1 MRKLFRAFMALVVVV
16 LGTPA
21 LALTIMY
28 DGSGETNMPVHLY
41 TEDADAQAM
50 LMQELKD
57 SFDELESG
65 ATDDMIYNLHEDI
78 INVAIFQAIRE
89 ENPQYMPTDDCADE
103 YACYVF
109 HEQVQLE
116 GSNILLRVV
125 GAWVEFDQDIF
136 NLNVFVEVELEDGF
150 TYKTIITTE
159 FKFTDL
165 PGKYVLEFE
174 EIRFGNLPI
183 PSSIL
188 TSIMS
193 AVENNVDEVN
203 FNDVAGDIP
212 MGELDLAEMSYTL
225 YKDEIV
231 EKIGEG
237 EEQSTENDLLKEV
250 VSIVFDQELLTFEFK
265 ENEFVLSARLSK
277 FKSEDTTDIP
287 AYLYDLHTVDP
298 ITNEVG
304 EFDPNAL
311 DPESYLQDLFTEFV
325 FNYALVGGGFTIDEE
340 VFNKLIY
347 ASSEGFADA
356 RTVEEVDLGD
366 GNIEEIE
373 LGLKAI
379 WFEIEP
385 DAIYANALIR
395 IASVDSLL
403 TLRADN
409 VAESTTNEELVFE
422 FTEITFGKDEGETA
436 SEYLQILDLEVFKQL
451 FAEIGDVEFG
461 YFDEYGT
468 LTISAEGLSE
478 LMSDGSNEGVVTV
491 TGISLVQDAIVLD
504 IEATDQNLADVL
516 NDFSDAIQTVVES
529 EELITDLESVL
540 DTTTPGPE
548 QDVYNAVVD
557 LQETLQ
563 NEETPTPEQITELFD
578 NFAELDEA
586 TQEEFLQTF
595 EDLIDPTV
603 FENFDDL
610 YGQTEEQT
618 TP

>member
-1 MRKLFRAFMALVVVV
+1 MRKLFRAFIALVVVV

-28 DGSGETNMPVHLY
+28 DGSGDTNMPVHLY
-41 TEDADAQAM
+41 TEDADAQQM
-50 LMQELKD
+50 LMQELSD
-57 SFDELESG
+57 SFNELESG
-65 ATDDMIYNLHEDI
+65 ATDDMIYNLNQDI

-103 YACYVF
+103 FECYVF

-116 GSNILLRVV
+116 GSNIFLRLV
-125 GAWVEFDQDIF
+125 GAWVEFDQDTF
-136 NLNVFVEVELEDGF
+136 NFNAFLEVELEDGF
-150 TYKTIITTE
+150 TYKTVVTTE

-183 PSSIL
+183 PASIL
-188 TSIMS
+188 TSLMGAI
-193 AVENNVDEVN
+193 ENNVEEVN
-203 FNDVAGDIP
+203 FDDAASEIP
-212 MGELDLAEMSYTL
+212 IGELDLAELTYTL

-237 EEQSTENDLLKEV
+237 EQSAETDLIKEV
-250 VSIVFDQELLTFEFK
+250 VSIIFDQELLTFEFK
-265 ENEFVLSARLSK
+265 EEEFVLSARLSK
-277 FKSEDTTDIP
+277 FKSEDVTDIP
-287 AYLYDLHTVDP
+287 EYLYDLHTVDP
-298 ITNEVG
+298 VTGEVG

-311 DPESYLQDLFTEFV
+311 NPDTYLEDLFTEFV
-325 FNYALVGGGFTIDEE
+325 FNYALVGGGFRIDEE

-347 ASSEGFADA
+347 ASAEGFSGA

-379 WFEIEP
+379 WFEIEE
-385 DAIYANALIR
+385 DTIYANALIR
-395 IASVDSLL
+395 VASVDSLL

-409 VAESTTNEELVFE
+409 VATSTTDEELVFE

-436 SEYLQILDLEVFKQL
+436 SDYLQIVDLDVFKGL
-451 FAEIGDVEFG
+451 FADIGDVEFG
-461 YFDEYGT
+461 SFDENGT
-468 LTISAEGLSE
+468 LTISAAGLSE

-491 TGISLVQDAIVLD
+491 TGISLEQDAIVID
-504 IEATDQNLADVL
+504 IEPTDQNLTDVL
-516 NDFSDAIQTVVES
+516 NDFSDAIETVIES
-529 EELITDLESVL
+529 EELITDLEAVL

-557 LQETLQ
+557 LQDTLQ
-563 NEETPTPEQITELFD
+563 NNEVPAPEQIEELFD
-578 NFAELDEA
+578 AFAEMDEEAQQAFLD
-586 TQEEFLQTF
+586 TF

-610 YGQTEEQT
+610 YGSGE
-618 TP
+618 